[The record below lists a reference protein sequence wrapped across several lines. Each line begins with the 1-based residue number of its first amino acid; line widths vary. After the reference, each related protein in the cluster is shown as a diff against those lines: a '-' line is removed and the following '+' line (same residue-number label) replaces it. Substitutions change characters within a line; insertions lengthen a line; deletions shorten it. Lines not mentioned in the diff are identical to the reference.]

1 MGKTFVFIPEP
12 LQIKR
17 QSMSEFLPSVIYTF
31 SALFVILD
39 PLLSLPIFTSLTK
52 GMTPGEI
59 NKQALIAIGVAGFL
73 MYIFLFFNI
82 LIFDVLGITL
92 PEFQTA
98 SGILLFILGMQM
110 TLGVTIGKER
120 EGPQSVAGVVIG
132 TPILC
137 GPGTITTV
145 MLLSKQYGV
154 LVVALSTAL
163 CLVASWLVLRY
174 SQQIRNLIGDTV
186 TEVIGKMLGMF
197 TAAIAIKIISDGI
210 RALV

>member
-1 MGKTFVFIPEP
+1 MV
-12 LQIKR
+12 
-17 QSMSEFLPSVIYTF
+17 EFLPSVIYTF

-52 GMTPGEI
+52 GMTSKEI
-59 NKQALIAIGVAGFL
+59 NRQALIAIGVAGFL

-82 LIFDVLGITL
+82 LIFDILGISL

-98 SGILLFILGMQM
+98 SGILLFILGLQM
-110 TLGVTIGKER
+110 SLGLTIGKEK

-154 LVVALSTAL
+154 IVVAISTAL
-163 CLVASWLVLRY
+163 CLFASWIVLRY
-174 SQQIRNLIGDTV
+174 SQQIRDLMGDTI
-186 TEVIGKMLGMF
+186 TEVIAKMLGMF

-210 RALV
+210 RALI

>member
-174 SQQIRNLIGDTV
+174 SQQIRSLIGDTV

>member
-1 MGKTFVFIPEP
+1 
-12 LQIKR
+12 
-17 QSMSEFLPSVIYTF
+17 MSEFLPSVIYTF

-174 SQQIRNLIGDTV
+174 SQQIRSLIGDTV

>member
-1 MGKTFVFIPEP
+1 MVEFIP
-12 LQIKR
+12 
-17 QSMSEFLPSVIYTF
+17 SVVYTF

-39 PLLSLPIFTSLTK
+39 PLLSLPLFTSLTS
-52 GMTPGEI
+52 GMTAKEI

-82 LIFDVLGITL
+82 LIFDILGISL

-98 SGILLFILGMQM
+98 SGILLFLLGLQM
-110 TLGVTIGKER
+110 ALGITIGKEK
-120 EGPQSVAGVVIG
+120 EGPQSAAGVVIG

-154 LVVALSTAL
+154 IVVAISTGL
-163 CLVASWLVLRY
+163 CLFASWIVLRY
-174 SQQIRNLIGDTV
+174 SQQIRNLIGDTI
-186 TEVIGKMLGMF
+186 TEVIAKMLGMF

-210 RALV
+210 RALI

>member
-73 MYIFLFFNI
+73 MYVFLFFNI

-174 SQQIRNLIGDTV
+174 SQQIRSLIGDTV

>member
-1 MGKTFVFIPEP
+1 
-12 LQIKR
+12 
-17 QSMSEFLPSVIYTF
+17 MSEFLPSVIYTF

-73 MYIFLFFNI
+73 MYVFLFFNI